1 MRKTEQ
7 ELKQI
12 RDYNTK
18 LQAIRKDLRD
28 WYTHEQVVERNYK
41 EFDEK
46 DIKLLIED
54 IVYYTAKIKFMRERI
69 DKIKDL
75 AWY

>member
-1 MRKTEQ
+1 MKKTAK

-54 IVYYTAKIKFMRERI
+54 IVYYTAKIKYMRERI
-69 DKIKDL
+69 DQIKDL

>member
-1 MRKTEQ
+1 MKKTAQ

-54 IVYYTAKIKFMRERI
+54 IVYYTAKIKYMRERI
-69 DKIKDL
+69 DQIKDL

>member
-1 MRKTEQ
+1 MRKTAQ
-7 ELKQI
+7 ELKQT

-41 EFDEK
+41 EFDEN

-54 IVYYTAKIKFMRERI
+54 IVYYTAKIQYMRERI

>member
-1 MRKTEQ
+1 MRKTAQ

-54 IVYYTAKIKFMRERI
+54 IVYYTAKIKYMRERI
-69 DKIKDL
+69 DQIKDL

>member
-1 MRKTEQ
+1 MRKTAQ

-41 EFDEK
+41 EFDEN

-54 IVYYTAKIKFMRERI
+54 IVYYTAKIQYMRERI